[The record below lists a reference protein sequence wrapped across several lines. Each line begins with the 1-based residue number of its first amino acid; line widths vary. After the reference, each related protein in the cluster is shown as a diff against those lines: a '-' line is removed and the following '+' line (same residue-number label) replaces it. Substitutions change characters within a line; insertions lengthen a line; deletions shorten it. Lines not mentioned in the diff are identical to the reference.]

1 MIAREWKA
9 RCPKM
14 HEQGFM
20 QYLYETGVREASET
34 KGFLGFQIFNRDTG
48 SEVEIKLVTYWED
61 FESIKWL

>member
-1 MIAREWKA
+1 
-9 RCPKM
+9 M